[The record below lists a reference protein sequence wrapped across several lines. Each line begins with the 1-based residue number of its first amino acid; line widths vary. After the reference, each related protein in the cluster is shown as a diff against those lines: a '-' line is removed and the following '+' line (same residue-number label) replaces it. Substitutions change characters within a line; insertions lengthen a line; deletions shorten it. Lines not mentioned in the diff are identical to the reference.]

1 MDQQTIVLIGVG
13 VYLALMLVVGLLAA
27 GRTHDTTDFMVA
39 GRKLNLPMSTAT
51 IMATWIGGGTIL
63 GAAGAAHQEGFLG
76 VIADPFGTA
85 LGLVIVGLF
94 IVRIIRRLKL
104 MTNIQFFEMRYGKH
118 AAFIASI
125 GYSMSS
131 VAWAGALMVAFGV
144 MLESLT
150 GFPLESGIIA
160 GAVIVIVYTTLG
172 GMWAVAMTD
181 FVQIII
187 IVIGL
192 FILFVVVLV
201 NLGGVA
207 TIWANIPEGNFRMI
221 PREHT
226 GTAWLDY
233 LRAWLII
240 GLADGGSQSLMQRG
254 LAARNERTA
263 QNAFYVAA
271 IGYMILG
278 MIPVI
283 LGIIAAVYLPVMD
296 DPESV
301 IIVLA
306 EQNLHPILLAIFV
319 GAILSAV
326 MSSADSSLLAA
337 SSIITTNMLPY
348 LGLKFSPKG
357 HLRALRIT
365 IPVLGMMA
373 VFVALKVQ
381 AVYALVLDANVMVLA
396 ALAVPFVLGIWWKKA
411 NPYGGLA
418 GMFAGLATWL
428 FVANVNPDL
437 PGDLIGCI
445 ACFFIMLIVTPLTQK
460 SSPPQPLV
468 DIDGNEIPLTNRLG
482 TLKLFG

>member
-1 MDQQTIVLIGVG
+1 
-13 VYLALMLVVGLLAA
+13 
-27 GRTHDTTDFMVA
+27 
-39 GRKLNLPMSTAT
+39 
-51 IMATWIGGGTIL
+51 
-63 GAAGAAHQEGFLG
+63 
-76 VIADPFGTA
+76 
-85 LGLVIVGLF
+85 
-94 IVRIIRRLKL
+94 
-104 MTNIQFFEMRYGKH
+104 
-118 AAFIASI
+118 
-125 GYSMSS
+125 
-131 VAWAGALMVAFGV
+131 MVAFGV

-254 LAARNERTA
+254 LAARSERTA
-263 QNAFYVAA
+263 QNAFYLAA

-365 IPVLGMMA
+365 IPVL
-373 VFVALKVQ
+373 
-381 AVYALVLDANVMVLA
+381 A
-396 ALAVPFVLGIWWKKA
+396 AGR
-411 NPYGGLA
+411 LA
-418 GMFAGLATWL
+418 GPEHVNCGTSPTPAGLVVRL
-428 FVANVNPDL
+428 DNP
-437 PGDLIGCI
+437 
-445 ACFFIMLIVTPLTQK
+445 
-460 SSPPQPLV
+460 
-468 DIDGNEIPLTNRLG
+468 RLS
-482 TLKLFG
+482 FER